1 MPDPTTSNLRVP
13 AELEMAGQTLNAKA
27 AEIEGQLAALISKL
41 APLEDTWQGPAQ
53 SYYQGLQQEWNIAAN
68 GLFGETGVLGRIA
81 SAMNLS
87 WNNYAEGEWA
97 NVRTWS
103 GR

>member
-1 MPDPTTSNLRVP
+1 MPDPTTSHLRVP

-41 APLEDTWQGPAQ
+41 LPLEDQWQGPAQ